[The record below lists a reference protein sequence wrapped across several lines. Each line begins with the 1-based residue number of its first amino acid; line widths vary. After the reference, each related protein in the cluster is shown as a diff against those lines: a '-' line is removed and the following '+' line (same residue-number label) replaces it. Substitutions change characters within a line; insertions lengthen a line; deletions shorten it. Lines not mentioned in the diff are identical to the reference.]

1 MLRCDGVLATKV
13 WPPVH
18 VARSESGPPSDACA
32 IEFVAISE
40 VGLSIDG
47 TMPNK

>member
-13 WPPVH
+13 WPPVQS
-18 VARSESGPPSDACA
+18 ARSINGPASPECA
-32 IEFVAISE
+32 ADIVAVSA

-47 TMPNK
+47 TMPKM